1 MVVKQ
6 LSKAAA
12 EEEGASRVAG
22 IMAGNGA
29 GYPAPFS
36 IYCISKVKTSIS
48 CIKYFKMLQNVT
60 ILCEPLKRIGL
71 QKMKSKNTQKRSE
84 NAKNL

>member
-36 IYCISKVKTSIS
+36 IYCISKFKNSIS
-48 CIKYFKMLQNVT
+48 CIKYFEMLQNVT
-60 ILCEPLKRIGL
+60 ILCEPLKRISL
-71 QKMKSKNTQKRSE
+71 QKKKKKTCWKHSKN
-84 NAKNL
+84 AKKM

>member
-36 IYCISKVKTSIS
+36 IYCISKFKTQYRVSNIS
-48 CIKYFKMLQNVT
+48 KCYKM
-60 ILCEPLKRIGL
+60 
-71 QKMKSKNTQKRSE
+71 
-84 NAKNL
+84 

>member
-12 EEEGASRVAG
+12 EEGTSKVVG

-36 IYCISKVKTSIS
+36 IYCVSKVKTSIS
-48 CIKYFKMLQNVT
+48 CIKYFEMLQNVT

>member
-12 EEEGASRVAG
+12 EEETSKVAG

-48 CIKYFKMLQNVT
+48 CIKYFEMLQNVT

-84 NAKNL
+84 NTKNL

>member
-1 MVVKQ
+1 MRGVPDD
-6 LSKAAA
+6 
-12 EEEGASRVAG
+12 AG
-22 IMAGNGA
+22 IGDKYIRNGA
-29 GYPAPFS
+29 EYPAPFS
-36 IYCISKVKTSIS
+36 IYCISKFKNSIS
-48 CIKYFKMLQNVT
+48 CIKYFEMLQNVT